1 MSARDDVSG
10 KKVLYVTAEGAR
22 DVLQQGL
29 REIGADVTV
38 IEAYRSIV
46 DGEGAEKLARAIEAG
61 RVDLVTFTSGS
72 AVRGYIDAVGEDLAL
87 RVPAASIG
95 AQTSEALREAGIEVK
110 VEAKEATLD
119 GLVSG
124 VLGAL

>member
-1 MSARDDVSG
+1 
-10 KKVLYVTAEGAR
+10 
-22 DVLQQGL
+22 
-29 REIGADVTV
+29 V

-61 RVDLVTFTSGS
+61 KVDLVTFTSAS
-72 AVRGYIDAVGEDLAL
+72 AVRGYIDAVGEELAL

-110 VEAKEATLD
+110 VEAKESTLD
-119 GLVSG
+119 SLVS
-124 VLGAL
+124 AAFSAF